1 MKKKR
6 LKNKKI
12 IAVISIVLV
21 VAVAVAV
28 AVPMLLSKEGSNFMY
43 GNATVVK
50 EKSMLRHD
58 VSFGDGF
65 KFLYDTTDSSFAIS
79 SADGVNI
86 FYSHSKAAASN
97 SLATIVDVRVR
108 DKKGNSYSMD
118 STANCISKDACE
130 VVSQDDSSINVIYKL
145 TTKDNENIYAS
156 IGVLF
161 ELVQGSL
168 KVSVDASAIGLPEG
182 FFVERLSILPGLF
195 STQAGAE
202 NTYYLVPDGC
212 GAQIDVGSVT
222 EKPLA
227 LNMNVYGEDVSFHK
241 YSEGA
246 TLPFFAIVRNGFS
259 INAIIEDGDAL
270 SSITCKK
277 AEQGGGYL
285 YNTFTI
291 TPCGMV
297 GDKFTKGET
306 YQGTVSQ
313 TYVVKETAADYNS
326 IAAQVRDALSKNNY
340 ISSSL
345 NGKFSDLPFFI
356 NVVGTVTGDE
366 QLTTFE
372 NSAEITALLKSR
384 GVRNIALRYSG
395 FATDGLSSV
404 SNAAYKPSS
413 LLGGKT
419 DLQAM
424 CQEIAQQSNRVYF
437 DSNILVSDRSTNKNP
452 VLLYDKTSRFVGF
465 MPNEFSLVDSKEID
479 ENISSAYSFAVG
491 YESGGV
497 CLNDGSSILYTDLT
511 GKKTRQEVLS
521 HLKENASAL
530 SVSGSLMLD
539 YPAVYLAKQAD
550 AIFSMPHTAS
560 CESISGVT
568 SVPILQIVLHGS
580 VVYGSLPINIS
591 NLSADDALLKCVE
604 YGAVPSFLFTHSSDT
619 NISYSSYATQTA
631 KLYSR
636 AKKLWP
642 VMNMKITSHEKVTDG
657 VYKITYD
664 YSKTVYVNYN
674 PSLVE
679 VNGVMISAKDFI
691 MI

>member
-1 MKKKR
+1 M
-6 LKNKKI
+6 
-12 IAVISIVLV
+12 VVV
-21 VAVAVAV
+21 VAVAVAI
-28 AVPMLLSKEGSNFMY
+28 AVPMLSGKEGSNFMY

-50 EKSMLRHD
+50 EKTMLQHD
-58 VSFGDGF
+58 VSFGNGF
-65 KFLYDTTDSSFAIS
+65 KYLYDTTDLSFAIA

-86 FYSHSKAAASN
+86 FHSHSKAAASS

-118 STANCISKDACE
+118 STANCISKDSCE

-145 TTKDNENIYAS
+145 TPKDNKSVYAT
-156 IGVLF
+156 IGVAF

-168 KVSVDASAIGLPEG
+168 KVSVDTSAIQLPEG
-182 FFVERLSILPGLF
+182 FFIEKLSILPGLF
-195 STQAGAE
+195 STQAGAQ
-202 NTYYLVPDGC
+202 NTYYVVPDGC
-212 GAQIDVGSVT
+212 GAQIDVGAAT
-222 EKPLA
+222 DKPIA
-227 LNMNVYGEDVSFHK
+227 LNMNVYGEDASFHK

-246 TLPFFAIVRNGFS
+246 TLPFFAVVRNGFS
-259 INAIIEDGDAL
+259 INAIIEEGDAL

-285 YNTFTI
+285 YNTFTV
-291 TPCGMV
+291 TPCGIV
-297 GDKFTKGET
+297 GDRFVKGET
-306 YQGTVSQ
+306 YKGVVSQ
-313 TYVVKETAADYNS
+313 TYVVKETGADYNS
-326 IAAQVRDALSKNNY
+326 IAAQVRDSLSKKNY
-340 ISSSL
+340 ISASL
-345 NGKFSDLPFFI
+345 NGNFADLPFFI
-356 NVVGTVTGDE
+356 NVVGTVTGKE
-366 QLTTFE
+366 SLTTFE
-372 NSAEITALLKSR
+372 DTAEITALLKSR

-395 FATDGLSSV
+395 FASDGLSSV
-404 SNAAYKPSS
+404 ADKAYKPSS
-413 LLGGKT
+413 LLGGKA

-424 CQEIAQQSNRVYF
+424 CQEIAEQSNRVYF
-437 DSNILVSDRSTNKNP
+437 DSNILVSDKNLKKSS

-465 MPNEFSLVDSKEID
+465 MPNEFSLVSTKEIN

-497 CLNDGSSILYTDLT
+497 CLNDGSSFLYTDLN
-511 GKKTRQEVLS
+511 GKKTRQDVLS
-521 HLKENASAL
+521 HLKDNVSAL

-539 YPAVYLAKQAD
+539 YPSVYLAKLAD
-550 AIFSMPHTAS
+550 AIFSTPHTAS
-560 CESISGVT
+560 CEGVNGVT
-568 SVPILQIVLHGS
+568 SVPVLQIVLHGS
-580 VVYGSLPINIS
+580 VVYGCLPINVS

-619 NISYSSYATQTA
+619 NVSYSSYATQTA

-691 MI
+691 VI